1 MNQLLIDSRG
11 VSTLLR
17 FTDASFFIEPT
28 KLDGHKSS
36 CCTGINKDVKYTEVP
51 LRNVVSAISASGAV
65 EVQYLVRKG
74 KESRL
79 NLVMTSGTVKDEDNT
94 RAKKWC
100 GALLLVAYQGAN
112 PSKNLKVLVNP
123 HGGKGKGRAVYANKV
138 EPIFLAAGCTL
149 DVTCTSH
156 FMACSLHTHR
166 YTTHGGHAIE
176 IAREMKLGY
185 DALVTVSG
193 DGLIHEV
200 LNGINQHEHRE
211 QAFCIPI
218 APIPTGSGNGM
229 SLNLLGLQDGLDVC
243 AAALNVLKGQPLK
256 TDLFSFTQGNRHR
269 ISFMSQTIG
278 ITADIDIETEHLR
291 WMGDTRFIIGYI
303 RAVIARKSCPI
314 ELSMK
319 VVEQDKSRMMDAF
332 HARRAGESPSPSSF
346 PSSLLSDDKKLD
358 SASSSHGEW
367 TRFETPILW
376 MYAGQGPFVS
386 RALMQFPVS
395 LADDGLIDISIQEIT
410 SRRTLLRAMD
420 GAEEG
425 RTYWINTNRYFKA
438 SSYRARPLASKGT
451 LVVDGEQ
458 VPFEEFQVDV
468 LHGLGT
474 FLSPYPHYAP
484 EFVVRDVQGKIRG
497 TSV

>member
-1 MNQLLIDSRG
+1 MNQVLIDSCG
-11 VSTLLR
+11 VSTSLR
-17 FTDASFFIEPT
+17 FNDASFFIEPT

-36 CCTGINKDVKYTEVP
+36 CCGAIYGGITKCIEVP
-51 LRNVVSAISASGAV
+51 LRNVISAKVASGVV

-74 KESRL
+74 NSKESRL
-79 NLVMTSGTVKDEDNT
+79 NFVMASGTVHDEDST
-94 RAKKWC
+94 RTKKWC
-100 GALLLVAYQGAN
+100 EALLLAAYQGVN

-123 HGGKGKGRAVYANKV
+123 HGGKGKGRALYVNKV

-149 DVTCTSH
+149 DVT
-156 FMACSLHTHR
+156 
-166 YTTHGGHAIE
+166 YTTHSGHAIE

-200 LNGINQHEHRE
+200 LNGMNQHEHRD

-218 APIPTGSGNGM
+218 APIPTGSGNGL
-229 SLNLLGLQDGLDVC
+229 SLNLLGLQEGLDIC

-256 TDLFSFTQGNRHR
+256 TDLFSFTQGDRCR

-278 ITADIDIETEHLR
+278 ITADLDIETEQLR
-291 WMGDTRFIIGYI
+291 WMGDIRFIVGYI
-303 RAVIARKSCPI
+303 RAIIARKLCPI

-319 VVEQDKSRMMDAF
+319 VVDQDKSRMMDAL
-332 HARRAGESPSPSSF
+332 HARRAGELLSPSSF
-346 PSSLLSDDKKLD
+346 RSSLLGDDKKTD
-358 SASSSHGEW
+358 SASSSHEW
-367 TRFETPILW
+367 TRFKRPILW

-386 RALMQFPVS
+386 RDLMQFPVS

-410 SRRTLLRAMD
+410 SRKALLRAMD
-420 GAEEG
+420 GAAEG

-438 SSYRARPLASKGT
+438 SAYRARPLAPKGT
-451 LVVDGEQ
+451 LMVDGEQ

-468 LHGLGT
+468 LNGLGT
-474 FLSPYPHYAP
+474 FLSPYPYYAP
-484 EFVVRDVQGKIRG
+484 EFLVRDIQGK
-497 TSV
+497 T

>member
-1 MNQLLIDSRG
+1 MNQVLIDGCG
-11 VSTLLR
+11 VSTSLR
-17 FTDASFFIEPT
+17 FTDASFFIEPNNP
-28 KLDGHKSS
+28 DDHKSS
-36 CCTGINKDVKYTEVP
+36 CCAGIYRTVECTEVP
-51 LRNVVSAISASGAV
+51 LRNVISAKVASGAI

-79 NLVMTSGTVKDEDNT
+79 NLVMTSGTVQNEDSA

-100 GALLLVAYQGAN
+100 EALLLVAYQGAN
-112 PSKNLKVLVNP
+112 PFKNLKVLVNP
-123 HGGKGKGRAVYANKV
+123 HGGKGKGRALYVSKV

-149 DVTCTSH
+149 DVT
-156 FMACSLHTHR
+156 
-166 YTTHGGHAIE
+166 YTTHSGHAIE

-200 LNGINQHEHRE
+200 LNGINQHEHRD

-229 SLNLLGLQDGLDVC
+229 SLNLLGLKDGLDVC

-256 TDLFSFTQGNRHR
+256 TDLFAFTQGDRCR

-278 ITADIDIETEHLR
+278 ITADLDIETEHLR
-291 WMGDTRFIIGYI
+291 WMGDIRFIVGYI
-303 RAVIARKSCPI
+303 RAIIARKSCPI

-319 VVEQDKSRMMDAF
+319 VVDQDKSRMMDAL
-332 HARRAGESPSPSSF
+332 HARRVGESPIPSSL
-346 PSSLLSDDKKLD
+346 PSSLLSDDKKPD
-358 SASSSHGEW
+358 SASSSHEEEW
-367 TRFETPILW
+367 TQFKRPILW

-410 SRRTLLRAMD
+410 SRRALLWAMD

-438 SSYRARPLASKGT
+438 SAYRAKPLASKGT

-458 VPFEEFQVDV
+458 VPFEAFQVDV
-468 LHGLGT
+468 LSRLGT
-474 FLSPYPHYAP
+474 FLAPYPYYAP
-484 EFVVRDVQGKIRG
+484 EFLVRDIQGK
-497 TSV
+497 T

>member
-1 MNQLLIDSRG
+1 MSTSMNQVLIDSRG
-11 VSTLLR
+11 IPTSLR
-17 FTDASFFIEPT
+17 FNDASFFIEPT

-36 CCTGINKDVKYTEVP
+36 CCAGIYRRVKCTEVP
-51 LRNVVSAISASGAV
+51 LRNVVSARIASGAV

-79 NLVMTSGTVKDEDNT
+79 NLVMTSGTVQNEDST

-100 GALLLVAYQGAN
+100 EALLLVAYQGAN

-123 HGGKGKGRAVYANKV
+123 HGGKGKGSASYVSKV
-138 EPIFLAAGCTL
+138 EPILLAAGCTL
-149 DVTCTSH
+149 DVT
-156 FMACSLHTHR
+156 
-166 YTTHGGHAIE
+166 YTTHSGHAIE
-176 IAREMKLGY
+176 IVREMKLGY
-185 DALVTVSG
+185 DALVIVSG

-200 LNGINQHEHRE
+200 LNGINQHEHRD

-256 TDLFSFTQGNRHR
+256 TDLFSFTQGDRR
-269 ISFMSQTIG
+269 LISFMSQTIG
-278 ITADIDIETEHLR
+278 ITADIDIETEQLR

-319 VVEQDKSRMMDAF
+319 VVDQDKSRMVDAL
-332 HARRAGESPSPSSF
+332 HARRAGESPSPSGL
-346 PSSLLSDDKKLD
+346 PSSLLSNDKKPD
-358 SASSSHGEW
+358 SASSSHEEW
-367 TRFETPILW
+367 TRFERPILW

-410 SRRTLLRAMD
+410 SRKTLLRGMD

-425 RTYWINTNRYFKA
+425 QTYWINTNRYFKA
-438 SSYRARPLASKGT
+438 SAYRARPLASKGV

-468 LHGLGT
+468 LNGLGT
-474 FLSPYPHYAP
+474 FLSPYPYYAP
-484 EFVVRDVQGKIRG
+484 EFPVRDIQGKTQG

>member
-1 MNQLLIDSRG
+1 MSTTSKNQVLIDSRG
-11 VSTLLR
+11 ISTSLR

-28 KLDGHKSS
+28 KLDGHKSF
-36 CCTGINKDVKYTEVP
+36 CCAGIYRGVKCTEVP
-51 LRNVVSAISASGAV
+51 LRNVVSAKVASGAV
-65 EVQYLVRKG
+65 EVQYLVRKSKRG
-74 KESRL
+74 CL
-79 NLVMTSGTVKDEDNT
+79 QLVMTSGTVQNEDSV

-100 GALLLVAYQGAN
+100 EELLLVAYQGAN

-123 HGGKGKGRAVYANKV
+123 HSGKGKGRALYVSKV
-138 EPIFLAAGCTL
+138 EPVLLAAGCTL
-149 DVTCTSH
+149 DVT
-156 FMACSLHTHR
+156 
-166 YTTHGGHAIE
+166 YTTHSGHAIE

-200 LNGINQHEHRE
+200 LNGIDQHEHRDK
-211 QAFCIPI
+211 AFCIPI

-256 TDLFSFTQGNRHR
+256 TDLFSFTQGDRRR

-278 ITADIDIETEHLR
+278 LAADIDIETERFR
-291 WMGDTRFIIGYI
+291 WMGDIRFTIGYI
-303 RAVIARKSCPI
+303 CAIIARKSYPI
-314 ELSMK
+314 ELSIK
-319 VVEQDKSRMMDAF
+319 VVDQDKSRMMDTL
-332 HARRAGESPSPSSF
+332 HARRAGESPNPSCF
-346 PSSLLSDDKKLD
+346 PSSLLSDDKKPD
-358 SASSSHGEW
+358 SASSSHEEW
-367 TRFETPILW
+367 IRFERPILW

-395 LADDGLIDISIQEIT
+395 IADDGLIDISIQEII
-410 SRRTLLRAMD
+410 SRRALLRAMD
-420 GAEEG
+420 GADEG

-438 SSYRARPLASKGT
+438 SAYRAKPLASKGT

-468 LHGLGT
+468 LNRLGT

-484 EFVVRDVQGKIRG
+484 EFLVRDIQGN
-497 TSV
+497 T

>member
-1 MNQLLIDSRG
+1 MNQVLIDSQG

-17 FTDASFFIEPT
+17 FTDASFFVEPT
-28 KLDGHKSS
+28 TLDGHKSS
-36 CCTGINKDVKYTEVP
+36 CCAGIYKEVKCTEVP
-51 LRNVVSAISASGAV
+51 LRNVVSAKSTSGAV

-74 KESRL
+74 KETRL
-79 NLVMTSGTVKDEDNT
+79 NLVVINGTVQGEDDA

-100 GALLLVAYQGAN
+100 EALLLVAYQGAN

-123 HGGKGKGRAVYANKV
+123 HGGKGKGRSLYISKV
-138 EPIFLAAGCTL
+138 EPILLAAGCTL
-149 DVTCTSH
+149 DVT
-156 FMACSLHTHR
+156 

-185 DALVTVSG
+185 DALVVVSG

-200 LNGINQHEHRE
+200 LNGIDQHEHRD

-256 TDLFSFTQGNRHR
+256 TDLFSFTQGDSRR

-303 RAVIARKSCPI
+303 RAVIARKLCPI

-319 VVEQDKSRMMDAF
+319 VVEQDKSRMMDAL
-332 HARRAGESPSPSSF
+332 HARRAGESPGPSSLPSSF
-346 PSSLLSDDKKLD
+346 LSDDKKPD
-358 SASSSHGEW
+358 TASSSDEEW
-367 TRFETPILW
+367 TRFNRPILW

-395 LADDGLIDISIQEIT
+395 LADDGLIDISVQEIT
-410 SRRTLLRAMD
+410 SRRALLRGMD

-438 SSYRARPLASKGT
+438 SAYRARPLAPKGT

-468 LHGLGT
+468 LNGLGT
-474 FLSPYPHYAP
+474 FLSPYPYYAP
-484 EFVVRDVQGKIRG
+484 EFLVRDIYGR
-497 TSV
+497 T